1 MPEVSSRDAAQI
13 INLSRVSIHSHVKA
27 GRLPARQ
34 AGLRGIIRIEVDDLR
49 KFAERYQYRF
59 NEELATQLAQ

>member
-13 INLSRVSIHSHVKA
+13 INVSRVSIHGHVKA

-34 AGLRGIIRIEVDDLR
+34 EGLRGIIRIEVDDLR

-59 NEELATQLAQ
+59 NEELATQLTQ